1 MEQELACL
9 RCGETMKFMRREK
22 IQLGQTGF
30 VFGSLT
36 NLAAGSLEVK
46 LFCCPRCDKLEF
58 FLVNKSVTRRE

>member
-1 MEQELACL
+1 
-9 RCGETMKFMRREK
+9 MKFMRREK

-58 FLVNKSVTRRE
+58 FLVNKSVTRRD